1 MTKIPQNFKRS
12 KMAQETN
19 PYDTGQEEYELGLL
33 KQELAQN
40 EASLESDFA
49 KYAVDNLSE
58 QQEMLMLDDREAFI
72 REVLL
77 PMQNKFYNERITSKR
92 QREQELETSINQK
105 RNKKSFDDSVNA
117 FMGES
122 KLDNNAFNAMM
133 DFYQN
138 DLPPRAQKELEQLP
152 PNEFFKKVYE
162 LWETQGKQDP
172 KQNSQGTQEQLPQQL
187 EGVANKAT
195 DETTGFDENPME
207 RY

>member
-1 MTKIPQNFKRS
+1 
-12 KMAQETN
+12 MAQETN

-49 KYAVDNLSE
+49 KYVVDNLSE
-58 QQEMLMLDDREAFI
+58 KQEMLMLDDKEGFI
-72 REVLL
+72 REVIL
-77 PMQNKFYNERITSKR
+77 PMQNKFYNERITNKR

-105 RNKKSFDDSVNA
+105 RSKKSFDDSVNA
-117 FMGES
+117 FIGES

-152 PNEFFKKVYE
+152 PNEFLKKFMSFGKHNK
-162 LWETQGKQDP
+162 TQ
-172 KQNSQGTQEQLPQQL
+172 
-187 EGVANKAT
+187 NKT
-195 DETTGFDENPME
+195 HKEHKSSCHNN
-207 RY
+207 

>member
-1 MTKIPQNFKRS
+1 MTKISQNFKRS
-12 KMAQETN
+12 KMGQETN

-49 KYAVDNLSE
+49 KYVVDNLSE
-58 QQEMLMLDDREAFI
+58 KQEMLMLDDKEAFI
-72 REVLL
+72 REVIL
-77 PMQNKFYNERITSKR
+77 PMQNKFYNERITDKR

-138 DLPPRAQKELEQLP
+138 DLPPRTQKELEQLP
-152 PNEFFKKVYE
+152 PNEFLKRFMSF
-162 LWETQGKQDP
+162 GKHKENKP
-172 KQNSQGTQEQLPQQL
+172 QNKLHKEHKSSCH
-187 EGVANKAT
+187 N
-195 DETTGFDENPME
+195 N
-207 RY
+207 

>member
-1 MTKIPQNFKRS
+1 
-12 KMAQETN
+12 MAQETN

-49 KYAVDNLSE
+49 KYAVENLSE

-172 KQNSQGTQEQLPQQL
+172 KQNPQGTQEQLPQQL

-195 DETTGFDENPME
+195 DETTGLDENPMD

>member
-1 MTKIPQNFKRS
+1 MTKISQNFKRS
-12 KMAQETN
+12 RMAQETN
-19 PYDTGQEEYELGLL
+19 PYDTGQEEYELSLL

-40 EASLESDFA
+40 EASIEADFA
-49 KYAVDNLSE
+49 KYVAENLNE
-58 QQEMLMLDDREAFI
+58 NQEMLMLDNKEAFI
-72 REVLL
+72 REVVL
-77 PMQNKFYNERITSKR
+77 PMQNKFYNERISSKKA
-92 QREQELETSINQK
+92 REKELEASINQK
-105 RNKKSFDDSVNA
+105 RSKKSFDDSVNA

-122 KLDNNAFNAMM
+122 KLDNNSFNAMM

-138 DLPPRAQKELEQLP
+138 DLPPRTQKELEQLP

-162 LWETQGKQDP
+162 LYGSTQ
-172 KQNSQGTQEQLPQQL
+172 SQEPQEPLPQQL

>member
-1 MTKIPQNFKRS
+1 
-12 KMAQETN
+12 MAQETN

-49 KYAVDNLSE
+49 KYAVENLNE
-58 QQEMLMLDDREAFI
+58 KQEMLMLDDREAFI

-172 KQNSQGTQEQLPQQL
+172 KQTPQGTQEQLPQQL

-195 DETTGFDENPME
+195 DETTGLDENPMD

>member
-1 MTKIPQNFKRS
+1 MTKISQNFKRS
-12 KMAQETN
+12 KMTQETN

-49 KYAVDNLSE
+49 KYVVDNLSE
-58 QQEMLMLDDREAFI
+58 KQEMLMLDDKEAFI
-72 REVLL
+72 REVIL
-77 PMQNKFYNERITSKR
+77 PMQNKFYNERITNKR

-105 RNKKSFDDSVNA
+105 RSKKSFDDSVNA
-117 FMGES
+117 FIGES

-162 LWETQGKQDP
+162 LWKTQQDP
-172 KQNSQGTQEQLPQQL
+172 KQNPQGTQEQLPQQL

-195 DETTGFDENPME
+195 DETTGFDENPMD

>member
-1 MTKIPQNFKRS
+1 
-12 KMAQETN
+12 MAQETN
-19 PYDTGQEEYELGLL
+19 PYDTGQEEYELSLL

-40 EASLESDFA
+40 EASIEADFA
-49 KYAVDNLSE
+49 KYVAENLNE
-58 QQEMLMLDDREAFI
+58 NQEMLMLDNKEAFI
-72 REVLL
+72 REVVL
-77 PMQNKFYNERITSKR
+77 PMQNKFYNERISSKKA
-92 QREQELETSINQK
+92 REKELEASINQK
-105 RNKKSFDDSVNA
+105 RSKKSFDDSVNA

-122 KLDNNAFNAMM
+122 KLDNNSFNAMM

-138 DLPPRAQKELEQLP
+138 DLPPRTQKELEQLP

-162 LWETQGKQDP
+162 LYGSTQ
-172 KQNSQGTQEQLPQQL
+172 SQEPQEPLPQQL